1 MLTDPISRIEEL
13 RRVIRQHEYQYYVL
27 DNPLI
32 SDAEFDALM
41 AELNALESQYPHLI
55 TPDSPTQR
63 VGGEVLDKFN
73 TINHRYPLLSLDNAF
88 SFADLAHLTSGCSGW

>member
-41 AELNALESQYPHLI
+41 AELNALES
-55 TPDSPTQR
+55 R
-63 VGGEVLDKFN
+63 N
-73 TINHRYPLLSLDNAF
+73 TRI
-88 SFADLAHLTSGCSGW
+88 